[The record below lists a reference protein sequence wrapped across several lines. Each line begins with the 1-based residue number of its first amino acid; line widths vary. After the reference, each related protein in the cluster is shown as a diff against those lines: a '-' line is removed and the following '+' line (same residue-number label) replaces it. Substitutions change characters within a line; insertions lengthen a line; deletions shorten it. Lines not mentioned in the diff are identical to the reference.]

1 MECNFSD
8 YTPLIT
14 AFSALLG
21 VISGGLITYLSS
33 AKIKKIEISGKMT
46 SDTINERKSIYTDF
60 LCSVNES
67 ATKTIQ
73 NKKIDFDVIYILS
86 NHLAK
91 IEILANGDTY
101 EASKKLVDSVLKL
114 DKEATE
120 NSERLPERRKEFV
133 RSVRAELK
141 NIT

>member
-1 MECNFSD
+1 MDCNFSD

-14 AFSALLG
+14 AFSALFG

-33 AKIKKIEISGKMT
+33 AKIKKIEISGKMN
-46 SDTINERKSIYTDF
+46 SDAINERKSIYTDF
-60 LCSVNES
+60 LCAINES

-73 NKKIDFDVIYILS
+73 NKTIDFDIIHTLS
-86 NHLAK
+86 NHLAR
-91 IEILANGDTY
+91 IEIFANEDTY

-114 DKEATE
+114 NKEATE
-120 NSERLPERRKEFV
+120 NSESLPDRRKEFV